1 MVSDEGSSSGTY
13 ILVPTNYGPHIQ
25 ADCRLVLAQTGYLEI
40 QYLRILGDHWKMLW
54 DYKRL
59 LKIIGSFCRDS
70 HAWIIVDCI
79 HQISNI
85 WEVMRCHYQ
94 QYNIYNPL
102 SPRREA
108 CHYVKDSNPDP
119 EQLFCFVL
127 RTGPTAAKKWPTCQN
142 HSVFINTNASTDTE
156 GNIASCTLRVML
168 YFQLLFSASMRLYK
182 RSS

>member
-1 MVSDEGSSSGTY
+1 MHVYLWIVSIKYLIFGNSY
-13 ILVPTNYGPHIQ
+13 AAITN
-25 ADCRLVLAQTGYLEI
+25 RQTSI
-40 QYLRILGDHWKMLW
+40 QY
-54 DYKRL
+54 
-59 LKIIGSFCRDS
+59 
-70 HAWIIVDCI
+70 I
-79 HQISNI
+79 H
-85 WEVMRCHYQ
+85 
-94 QYNIYNPL
+94 PL

-127 RTGPTAAKKWPTCQN
+127 RTGPTAATKWPTCQN

-168 YFQLLFSASMRLYK
+168 YFQWLFSASMRLYK